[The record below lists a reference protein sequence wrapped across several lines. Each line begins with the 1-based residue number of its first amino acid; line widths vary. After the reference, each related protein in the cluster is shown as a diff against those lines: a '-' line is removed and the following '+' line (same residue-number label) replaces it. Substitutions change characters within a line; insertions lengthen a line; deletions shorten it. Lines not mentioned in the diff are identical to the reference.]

1 MNRLPFLARAAQ
13 GERDFRW
20 RGGDVSRLEALAD
33 AVFALSLTL
42 IVVSLRVPDT
52 FAEMVEDFRQ
62 LPVFAACFA
71 ILVWIWHG
79 HFQFHRRY
87 GLEDPLTIALN
98 AALLF
103 TVLAYIYPLRFLF
116 GMLWNGMALGRG
128 AYVLDELGAQVAV
141 DGVPQRLFEGTST
154 TPLMLLYGLG
164 FATVFGLLALMTYR
178 AWRIRERLELDERER
193 VITLAT
199 LRAHLI
205 SVGAAAVSCGIA
217 LLGGDWNVLAGV
229 IYASL
234 GPLHA
239 WNGWRM
245 GVRVAALRPGVEDA
259 A

>member
-1 MNRLPFLARAAQ
+1 
-13 GERDFRW
+13 
-20 RGGDVSRLEALAD
+20 
-33 AVFALSLTL
+33 
-42 IVVSLRVPDT
+42 
-52 FAEMVEDFRQ
+52 
-62 LPVFAACFA
+62 
-71 ILVWIWHG
+71 
-79 HFQFHRRY
+79 
-87 GLEDPLTIALN
+87 
-98 AALLF
+98 
-103 TVLAYIYPLRFLF
+103 
-116 GMLWNGMALGRG
+116 
-128 AYVLDELGAQVAV
+128 
-141 DGVPQRLFEGTST
+141 
-154 TPLMLLYGLG
+154 MLLYGLG

-205 SVGAAAVSCGIA
+205 SVGVAAVSCGIA
-217 LLGGDWNVLAGV
+217 LLGGDWNVLSGV